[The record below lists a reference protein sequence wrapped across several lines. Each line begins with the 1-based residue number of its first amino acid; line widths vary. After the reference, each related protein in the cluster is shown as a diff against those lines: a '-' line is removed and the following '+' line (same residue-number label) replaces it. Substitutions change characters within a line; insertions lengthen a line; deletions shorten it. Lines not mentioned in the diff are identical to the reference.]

1 MMKIISMLI
10 ALTLLCGSLLS
21 CSSESPTESTTPP
34 QNEHSSVT
42 ENASDI
48 DTLRYGMAGHFP
60 ASITENRYN
69 EKGQLLRVTAL
80 SALNLAPDY
89 LNLDYVINKEFVYQD
104 GTLTAMYWNR
114 THIPL
119 TYDATTRIASGTAK
133 FSESETVKAEIS
145 FNAQDILVKESYR
158 LNDKPFISYEY
169 DQNGTIL
176 KEIRHEHCFEMNFE
190 YTDSGFTYTILRT
203 DEENKVH
210 LTAEVTIG
218 KDGLIQSL
226 TQTANGQSEVVYYT
240 YDANRHCIEAKMA
253 DPNEFIYTS
262 TYDADGRLISTQN
275 SSAGDG
281 YRSETQ
287 FQFAYNDSG
296 KLISFIYSNQYTLLT
311 DPANPVLTHTVT
323 TFTYTYGAD
332 GRMEKITKVKET
344 YDKNGNMTGSTTD
357 TY

>member
-119 TYDATTRIASGTAK
+119 TYDA
-133 FSESETVKAEIS
+133 
-145 FNAQDILVKESYR
+145 
-158 LNDKPFISYEY
+158 
-169 DQNGTIL
+169 
-176 KEIRHEHCFEMNFE
+176 
-190 YTDSGFTYTILRT
+190 LR
-203 DEENKVH
+203 
-210 LTAEVTIG
+210 
-218 KDGLIQSL
+218 GLLAVRQ
-226 TQTANGQSEVVYYT
+226 
-240 YDANRHCIEAKMA
+240 
-253 DPNEFIYTS
+253 
-262 TYDADGRLISTQN
+262 
-275 SSAGDG
+275 SSA
-281 YRSETQ
+281 
-287 FQFAYNDSG
+287 
-296 KLISFIYSNQYTLLT
+296 
-311 DPANPVLTHTVT
+311 NPKQS
-323 TFTYTYGAD
+323 
-332 GRMEKITKVKET
+332 R
-344 YDKNGNMTGSTTD
+344 
-357 TY
+357 